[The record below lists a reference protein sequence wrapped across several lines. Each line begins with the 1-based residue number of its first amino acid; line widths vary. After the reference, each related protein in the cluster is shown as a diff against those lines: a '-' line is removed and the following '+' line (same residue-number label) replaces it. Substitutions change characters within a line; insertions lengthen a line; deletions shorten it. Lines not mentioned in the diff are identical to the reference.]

1 MLALS
6 FSIVSF
12 NSLLCQVLG
21 IFSLFPPFLCNSHS
35 YENSHTHTNSPFE
48 MKEKESKMFKKKK
61 NGKKKIFKLTR
72 WPKSHMTPAN
82 VYQLTR
88 TTTTKIQIIT

>member
-1 MLALS
+1 
-6 FSIVSF
+6 
-12 NSLLCQVLG
+12 
-21 IFSLFPPFLCNSHS
+21 
-35 YENSHTHTNSPFE
+35 